1 MKNLQLEN
9 SVSEYIKPIK
19 DEDGF
24 NTSIEVSTEKVRLK
38 KLDILSDATA
48 QTPTASNHI
57 ATKQYVDDNSSS
69 GISTH
74 FWHVLIPGYRIN
86 NTSTTVY
93 YTFYRNWF
101 ENWSNADS
109 TPSSIAALDA
119 VSAYYIAPR
128 AGTITNVKLQGYA
141 QDTGATDP
149 FKFYFYKA
157 TLSAGAGSMTLTH
170 MFDTAAITPSGTSK
184 TFKYDLDI
192 SADNTFAEDDNLFV
206 WLKKDSN
213 SGNQDLYFNLVVN
226 GEYA

>member
-1 MKNLQLEN
+1 MKNLQLEK
-9 SVSEYIKPIK
+9 SVSENIKPIK
-19 DEDGF
+19 DENGV
-24 NTSIEVSTEKVRLK
+24 NTAMELSKEKVRVK
-38 KLDILSDATA
+38 NLDIVSEATA
-48 QTPTASNHI
+48 QTPTQKNHV

-74 FWHVLIPGYRIN
+74 FWHVLIPGYRLN
-86 NTSTTVY
+86 NTSTTSY

-101 ENWSNADS
+101 ENWSNVDS
-109 TPSSIAALDA
+109 SPSSIVAFDA
-119 VSAYYIAPR
+119 ISAYYIAPR
-128 AGTITNVKLQGYA
+128 AGTITNIKLQGYA

-157 TLSAGAGSMTLTH
+157 TLSANASSVSLTH
-170 MFDTAAITPSGTSK
+170 MFDTAAITPDNTSK
-184 TFKYDLDI
+184 TFKYTLDI